1 MLLTRR
7 GSNPQPPD
15 HQSDAHPTEP
25 PRPAEGCRKD
35 CRFAKSKP
43 HTSPEAAPYINPFTP
58 ELLKW
63 IVPSLYLGMSFI
75 ANGVS
80 VKNKNRMENGIDP
93 DEIAHYES
101 SHLDLHCLQRYL
113 VWSAELKGLT
123 ECEVHFII
131 WGNNSACYGYIQR
144 WLTIQR
150 TISHICSRAKEPPQW
165 LQWHIFFILV
175 SGKLSIT
182 IARPPP
188 PLVSINIL

>member
-1 MLLTRR
+1 MTVENISWLNHHERMLLTRR

-63 IVPSLYLGMSFI
+63 IIPSLYLGMSFI

-101 SHLDLHCLQRYL
+101 SHLDLHCLQRCL

-144 WLTIQR
+144 WLYNEQY
-150 TISHICSRAKEPPQW
+150 
-165 LQWHIFFILV
+165 LIFAVEQKSL
-175 SGKLSIT
+175 LSDYNDT
-182 IARPPP
+182 
-188 PLVSINIL
+188 LFSS